1 MKKRDF
7 IAGFCCGPFVLW
19 ALGSN
24 LSNVYQ
30 FFAVALVV
38 LALSSIWEWIKN
50 TVIIDRKMD
59 RNAIIKRLNEYT
71 NNIAINEDR
80 LET

>member
-38 LALSSIWEWIKN
+38 LALSSVWEWIKN

>member
-7 IAGFCCGPFVLW
+7 IAGFCCGAGVLW
-19 ALGSN
+19 VLGSD
-24 LSNVYQ
+24 LSNVYYV
-30 FFAVALVV
+30 FAVALVV

-50 TVIIDRKMD
+50 TVTIDRKMD
-59 RNAIIKRLNEYT
+59 RNAIIRRLNEYT